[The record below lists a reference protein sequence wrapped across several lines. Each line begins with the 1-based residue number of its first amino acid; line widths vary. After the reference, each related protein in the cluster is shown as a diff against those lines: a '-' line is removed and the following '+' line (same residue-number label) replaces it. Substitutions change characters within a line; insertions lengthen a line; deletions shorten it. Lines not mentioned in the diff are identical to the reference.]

1 MSAEQIER
9 LPSTPDRGITK
20 LVDRLL
26 LKALEDEATAI
37 SIESH
42 RDGTRVRYRRQGQ
55 WQMMLPILAGAAA
68 ESIGSYLQEIGMTG
82 GFDRTHTGRTYR
94 FGLAVLPTVAGD
106 KFHLT
111 ISHRHRSAPSLDRL
125 FIDPSSLQKVQHLLG
140 GGRGIL
146 MVLANGDSGKSTTIA
161 ALLNHQV
168 SETKNIWWLTHPA
181 KYNLEG
187 ISIVEMPKQEAK
199 GTALLQACLHQSPD
213 ILAFDRLADGQTA
226 QTLFQAATERLVIF
240 SMVADS
246 AGMALNQLLN
256 WGISADLLAAN
267 LLGVIHQK
275 LLYAL
280 CPRCRIADE
289 PKLEDF
295 NRLGLARQIPGQYY
309 QANSLTF
316 EQCEERLQQRRL
328 CINCH
333 GSGHQGRMA
342 LHEIIPMQAQLKSL
356 LQRQSDSEEIDLAL
370 KEGGIFSLFD
380 RALPLATTG
389 RISLAEVQKCLRP
402 GSIGQLDSFHENQ
415 VMAMDFDNRAEHAAG
430 GNRVEENSTLAAE
443 MEALQQK
450 YQQILS
456 EVMGYQDRE
465 ENFEQ
470 RLRQTRQQSE
480 QSTKI
485 EIALQMISI
494 IDVVEL
500 ARSSIKPQSDREAAI
515 QKGYTML
522 ENKLISTLRDMGVR
536 SIETQDRSFDS
547 HWHEVIEEE
556 VSGQPAGQILAE
568 RKRGFMLG
576 DRVLRLAQ
584 VKVAVASSFL

>member
-9 LPSTPDRGITK
+9 LPSIPDRGITK

-26 LKALEDEATAI
+26 LKAIEDEATAI
-37 SIESH
+37 SIEGQ
-42 RDGTRVRYRRQGQ
+42 RNGTRIRYRRQGQ
-55 WQMMLPILAGAAA
+55 WQMMLPILARSAAD
-68 ESIGSYLQEIGMTG
+68 SIGSYLQEVGITG
-82 GFDRTHTGRTYR
+82 SFERIHEDRPYQFSLT
-94 FGLAVLPTVAGD
+94 VLPTIAGD

-111 ISHRHRSAPSLDRL
+111 IGHRRSSAPALDQI
-125 FIDPSSLQKVQHLLG
+125 FIEPSSLQKVQHLLDN
-140 GGRGIL
+140 GRGIL
-146 MVLANGDSGKSTTIA
+146 MILANSDSGKSTTIA
-161 ALLNHQV
+161 ALLKNQV
-168 SETKNIWWLTHPA
+168 SEAKNIWWLTHPA
-181 KYNLEG
+181 KYDLEG
-187 ISIVEMPKQEAK
+187 MSIVEMPKHEAK
-199 GTALLQACLHQSPD
+199 STALLQSCLHQSPD
-213 ILAFDRLADGQTA
+213 ILAFDRLADSQTA
-226 QTLFQAATERLVIF
+226 QTLFQAATEHLVIV

-246 AGMALNQLLN
+246 AGMALNQLLR

-267 LLGVIHQK
+267 LLGLVHQK

-280 CPRCRIADE
+280 CSRCRIASE

-333 GSGHQGRMA
+333 GSGYQGRVA
-342 LHEIIPMQAQLKSL
+342 LHEIIPMHGQLKSL
-356 LQRQSDSEEIDLAL
+356 LQRQSDSEEIDLSL
-370 KEGGIFSLFD
+370 REEGIFSLFD
-380 RALPLATTG
+380 RALPLMKTG
-389 RISLAEVQKCLRP
+389 QISLAEMQKCLRP
-402 GSIGQLDSFHENQ
+402 GSIGQLDSFRENQ
-415 VMAMDFDNRAEHAAG
+415 VMAMDFDNRAE
-430 GNRVEENSTLAAE
+430 RDRIEENSALAAE
-443 MEALQQK
+443 MAAIQQK
-450 YQQILS
+450 YQQLLS
-456 EVMGYQDRE
+456 EVMDYQDQE

-470 RLRQTRQQSE
+470 RLRQTRQQAE

-485 EIALQMISI
+485 EIALQMISV

-556 VSGQPAGQILAE
+556 VSSQPAGQVLSE

-584 VKVAVASSFL
+584 VNVAVASSFL

>member
-9 LPSTPDRGITK
+9 LPSTSDRGITK

-26 LKALEDEATAI
+26 LKAIEDEATAI

-68 ESIGSYLQEIGMTG
+68 QSIGSYVQEIGMTG
-82 GFDRTHTGRTYR
+82 GFNRTHTGRTYH
-94 FGLAVLPTVAGD
+94 FSLAVLPTVAGD

-111 ISHRHRSAPSLDRL
+111 IAHRRRSAPSLDQL

-187 ISIVEMPKQEAK
+187 ISIIEMPKQEAK
-199 GTALLQACLHQSPD
+199 STALLQSCLHQSPD

-226 QTLFQAATERLVIF
+226 QTLFQAATEHLVIV

-246 AGMALNQLLN
+246 AGLALNQLLR

-289 PKLEDF
+289 PKLADF

-370 KEGGIFSLFD
+370 REGGIFSLFD
-380 RALPLATTG
+380 RALPLATVG
-389 RISLAEVQKCLRP
+389 RISLAEVQKCLQP
-402 GSIGQLDSFHENQ
+402 GSIGQLDSFHDNQ
-415 VMAMDFDNRAEHAAG
+415 VMAMDFNRAEHAVS
-430 GNRVEENSTLAAE
+430 GNRVEENSTVVAE
-443 MEALQQK
+443 REALQQK
-450 YQQILS
+450 YQQLLS
-456 EVMGYQDRE
+456 EVMDYQDRE

-522 ENKLISTLRDMGVR
+522 ENKLISTLRDMGIH

-556 VSGQPAGQILAE
+556 VSSQPAGQVLSE

>member
-1 MSAEQIER
+1 MSIEQIEN
-9 LPSTPDRGITK
+9 LPSTAGSEASQHGDRGITK

-26 LKALEDEATAI
+26 LKAIEDEATAI

-42 RDGTRVRYRRQGQ
+42 RDGSRVRYRCQGQ
-55 WQMMLPILAGAAA
+55 WQMMLPILAGSAAA
-68 ESIGSYLQEIGMTG
+68 SLGSYLQEIGITG
-82 GFDRTHTGRTYR
+82 SFDRVHEGRLYR
-94 FGLAVLPTVAGD
+94 FGLSVLSTVAGD

-111 ISHRHRSAPSLDRL
+111 LSHRRRSAPTLEKL
-125 FIDPSSLQKVQHLLG
+125 FIDPASLHKVQHLLS
-140 GGRGIL
+140 GGRGVL

-168 SETKNIWWLTHPA
+168 SEAKNIWWLVQRA

-187 ISIVEMPKQEAK
+187 MSIVEMPKQEAK
-199 GTALLQACLHQSPD
+199 GTVLLQSCLRQSPD
-213 ILAFDRLADGQTA
+213 ILAFDRLADGPTA
-226 QTLFQAATERLVIF
+226 QTLFQAATEHLVIV

-246 AGMALNQLLN
+246 AGMALNQLLG
-256 WGISADLLAAN
+256 WGLSADLIASN
-267 LLGVIHQK
+267 LLGVVHQK
-275 LLYAL
+275 LLQTL

-309 QANSLTF
+309 QANRLTF
-316 EQCEERLQQRRL
+316 EQCEERSQQRRL
-328 CINCH
+328 CINCQ
-333 GSGHQGRMA
+333 GSGHQERMA
-342 LHEIIPMQAQLKSL
+342 LHEIIPMQAQLKAL

-370 KEGGIFSLFD
+370 RENGIFSLFD
-380 RALPLATTG
+380 RSLPLATTG
-389 RISLAEVQKCLRP
+389 KISLAEVRKCLRP

-415 VMAMDFDNRAEHAAG
+415 VMAMDFNRAED
-430 GNRVEENSTLAAE
+430 NSALADEIA
-443 MEALQQK
+443 ALQQK
-450 YQQILS
+450 YQQILT
-456 EVMGYQDRE
+456 EVMDYQDRE

-470 RLRQTRQQSE
+470 RLRQARQQAE

-500 ARSSIKPQSDREAAI
+500 ARSSIRPQSDREAAI

-522 ENKLISTLRDMGVR
+522 ENKLISTLKDMGVR
-536 SIETQDRSFDS
+536 SIETEDRSFDS

-556 VSGQPAGQILAE
+556 VSSQPAGQILSE

-584 VKVAVASSFL
+584 VKVAVRSSFL